1 MPQADASLIV
11 VEDNPTD
18 AALIG
23 RVLRR
28 NGLADEAEFLSD
40 GQALLNRLGVDDGKS
55 GSGDRKRP
63 RLVVLDLKLPKV
75 SGLEALKS
83 IDEDERLR
91 NLPVVVLT
99 SSSDPGDI
107 RNAYASG
114 ANSYVVK
121 PVDATQFNKKVTE
134 MISYWLQTN
143 LVA

>member
-1 MPQADASLIV
+1 MPQADANLIV

-28 NGLADEAEFLSD
+28 NGMADEAEFLSD
-40 GQALLNRLGVDDGKS
+40 GQALLNRLGLDTGKPEN
-55 GSGDRKRP
+55 GGRRPP
-63 RLVVLDLKLPKV
+63 RLVLLDLKLPKV
-75 SGLEALKS
+75 SGLEALKT
-83 IDEDERLR
+83 IDENDFLR

-107 RNAYASG
+107 RTAYSRG

-121 PVDATQFNKKVTE
+121 PVDAAQFNKKITE
-134 MISYWLQTN
+134 LISYWLQTN